1 MWIRAYAFSH
11 FLSHDIAPLF
21 LSLKVIYWL
30 NAAYYYIVWNVTSL
44 SILFLYKY
52 TSAANTLVWRE
63 CQWVRQ
69 GVGTT
74 TPHLFS
80 HLSIP
85 SSLLLLKINV
95 SSARF
100 TSEYLT
106 FHPSA
111 CSYFDFAQQ
120 FQGVLLWPV
129 LDSPDWFYYD
139 VSPCPINF
147 FSCHRKLTQ
156 CETTKKT
163 PPTLHWRKLVTLKVT
178 PVFKTNSCWPN
189 IVVTDE
195 KGPVSAKECTA
206 SCTFEVLEG
215 SWMRAGVLLTHCQFP
230 LNGVSH
236 PHLTGCQVFP
246 SQPCLADAGKGEG
259 SLCLCSV

>member
-1 MWIRAYAFSH
+1 MCDTAKELRLSGCLHWRDCSLRTGTLWYGHWGAQQWLSSIAVHRSRTRTWDMRSMLVNMQAQVCLAEKPLDVDQGVCFFSLPFTWH
-11 FLSHDIAPLF
+11 CSMFLP
-21 LSLKVIYWL
+21 LKVIYWL

-111 CSYFDFAQQ
+111 CSYFDYSSFRVYFYGLCWTLQTD
-120 FQGVLLWPV
+120 FTMMYLLVLL
-129 LDSPDWFYYD
+129 
-139 VSPCPINF
+139 IF
-147 FSCHRKLTQ
+147 FPATES
-156 CETTKKT
+156 
-163 PPTLHWRKLVTLKVT
+163 
-178 PVFKTNSCWPN
+178 
-189 IVVTDE
+189 
-195 KGPVSAKECTA
+195 
-206 SCTFEVLEG
+206 
-215 SWMRAGVLLTHCQFP
+215 
-230 LNGVSH
+230 
-236 PHLTGCQVFP
+236 
-246 SQPCLADAGKGEG
+246 
-259 SLCLCSV
+259 